1 MLRRFSQES
10 KTRHGGEFEAFWEP
24 WGKGGGKRYLIV
36 HQSVRGMPEYRG
48 GRPTGSQPAE
58 SQPALGL
65 NDELTD
71 WMQTPKRLERLQRM
85 QKLADGD
92 GTDILNHDDYFE
104 PTDEELQEKRED
116 EKNAISGHRPPDY
129 QGLAS
134 RLEKEVPFFRGRVRP
149 IGSNGIMV
157 HDPRGSGR
165 LQIGD
170 QPGYSPETRTL
181 VVRHD
186 AEPMSIFRDWAQSM
200 ARKHVDLPR
209 YRDLEESPTMEDIT
223 RMGLSNRLA
232 MQRSGL
238 PPGMLTGT

>member
-134 RLEKEVPFFRGRVRP
+134 RLEKEVPFFRGR
-149 IGSNGIMV
+149 
-157 HDPRGSGR
+157 
-165 LQIGD
+165 
-170 QPGYSPETRTL
+170 
-181 VVRHD
+181 
-186 AEPMSIFRDWAQSM
+186 
-200 ARKHVDLPR
+200 
-209 YRDLEESPTMEDIT
+209 
-223 RMGLSNRLA
+223 
-232 MQRSGL
+232 
-238 PPGMLTGT
+238 